1 MAKIN
6 AMRWLVPFVLALLCL
21 ACQPTA
27 APRAE
32 SNALRVL
39 STVGMID
46 DAVRAIGGEHVSSSA
61 LMGPGVDPHL
71 YKPSVRDAE
80 RLAEADLVLSV
91 GLHLEGKL
99 SDVLETRARRGKPG
113 VAVGEAIPESELLI
127 TTPGAVDPHVWHDPQ
142 LWRYA
147 VQAIRDALIEQR
159 PALRDVFIK
168 NAESYLAEMAKADEE
183 ARIALAGIPQERRVL
198 ITAHDAFHYFGR
210 RYDLEVRAIQGT
222 NTATEAGVRQ
232 ISELADLMVQRRI
245 PALFV
250 ESSVSPATIEALKKA
265 VEAKGGRVT
274 IPGTLYSDAMGDAGT
289 PEGTY
294 VGMFRHNVRLIAEAL
309 K

>member
-1 MAKIN
+1 
-6 AMRWLVPFVLALLCL
+6 MRWLVPLVLLVFCL
-21 ACQPTA
+21 ACQPAA
-27 APRAE
+27 APRADGDT
-32 SNALRVL
+32 LRVL

-46 DAVRAIGGEHVSSSA
+46 DAVRAIGGEHVESTA

-99 SDVLETRARRGKPG
+99 SEVLESRAKRGKPG
-113 VAVGEAIPESELLI
+113 VAVGEAIPEADRLAAAA
-127 TTPGAVDPHVWHDPQ
+127 GAVDPHVWHDPQ
-142 LWRYA
+142 LWRHA
-147 VQAIRDALIEQR
+147 VEAIRDALIEQR
-159 PALRDVFIK
+159 PALRDEFTK
-168 NAESYLAEMAKADEE
+168 NAETYLAEIAKADEE
-183 ARIALAGIPQERRVL
+183 ARTALADIPEERRVL

-210 RYDLEVRAIQGT
+210 RYDIEVRGIQGT

-232 ISELADLMVQRRI
+232 ISDLADFMVQRKI

-250 ESSVSPATIEALKKA
+250 ESSVSPATIEALKMA

-274 IPGTLYSDAMGDAGT
+274 IPGTLFSDAMGDAST